1 MEDLFTLVTSSNGN
15 AGNIEEEEPLLKFAP
30 SLPSS
35 SSEPIAGYAAPP
47 TEISLDNTL
56 KKCGLS
62 IGEDPDYDKM
72 CYDIIRCIE
81 TGRNILLHG
90 PGGTGKTFMMRILAA
105 FLTEK
110 KRRFH
115 CTATTGVAAL
125 GLNMPDIQV
134 CATTF
139 HRFAGIGLGK
149 EPEQRLVAR
158 IKRSK
163 DTLLRIQSTDIL
175 YIDEV
180 GMFGRELF
188 EKLDGVMRTIRG
200 MSDPPNVGLPFGG
213 MQLILGGDFL
223 QLPPVKDDWIFKSD
237 EWKRLKLIPFIFE
250 KPKRYEDEEFFAMLL
265 RIRSGQQTPDDIK
278 RLKKRVK
285 CYALL
290 LKRLNEIDSLD
301 VIKPTIIY
309 PLKLDVEGYNM
320 SELAKL
326 PTEEFN
332 IISFDTV
339 TIFSTKTKHSSSYHT
354 STTDAVKEYYYSHLD
369 DAAPKTLK
377 LKVGAQVML
386 KKNVD
391 VSLGLV
397 NGSRGVVIDIA
408 KTPNDPQSGLDY
420 VVVVRFLNN
429 QVLHLTRQEWE
440 FEDREGRAVRSQIP
454 LILAWSLTVHKIQG
468 ATVEYAAVSLANI
481 FAPGQAY
488 VALSRVR
495 TYRGLFIIDFSAR
508 CIKTDQ
514 EALEYVKS
522 IENSTTLTEIV

>member
-1 MEDLFTLVTSSNGN
+1 MDEYESQGNACTIPGSSNDDDLIIN
-15 AGNIEEEEPLLKFAP
+15 VLQYKFAEDNT
-30 SLPSS
+30 PSS
-35 SSEPIAGYAAPP
+35 S
-47 TEISLDNTL
+47 TESKPSSISDTL
-56 KKCGLS
+56 TKCGLVLD
-62 IGEDPDYDKM
+62 EDPDYEKL
-72 CYDIIRCIE
+72 CHNIIECIE
-81 TGRNILLHG
+81 AGRNVLLHG
-90 PGGTGKTFMMRILAA
+90 PGGTGKTFMMRILARY
-105 FLTEK
+105 LTERK
-110 KRRFH
+110 KRFH

-125 GLNMPDIQV
+125 GLNMPDLQI

-163 DTLLRIQSTDIL
+163 DTLLRIQSTDVL

-188 EKLDGVMRTIRG
+188 EKLDSVMRTIRG
-200 MSDPPNVGLPFGG
+200 MSNPPNIGLPFGG

-223 QLPPVKDDWIFKSD
+223 QLPPVRDDWIFKSED
-237 EWKRLKLIPFIFE
+237 WAKLKLVPFIFE
-250 KPKRYEDEEFFAMLL
+250 TPKRYEDEEFFEMLL
-265 RIRSGQQTPDDIK
+265 RIRSGKHTPEDVK
-278 RLKKRVK
+278 KLKKRVNS
-285 CYALL
+285 YTLL
-290 LKRLNEIDSLD
+290 MKKIDSVDTLD

-309 PLKLDVEGYNM
+309 PLKLDVEGYNI
-320 SELAKL
+320 SELGKL
-326 PTEEFN
+326 PTEEHT
-332 IISFDTV
+332 IISYDQVAIFDTK
-339 TIFSTKTKHSSSYHT
+339 SRHSSSYKT
-354 STTDAVKEYYYSHLD
+354 VPTDAVKEYYYNHLD

-397 NGSRGVVIDIA
+397 NGSRGVVLDIT

-420 VVVVRFLNN
+420 IISVRFLNN
-429 QVLHLTRQEWE
+429 EVLQIQRTEWE

-468 ATVEYAAVSLANI
+468 ATVEYAAVSLANV

-495 TYRGLFIIDFSAR
+495 TYRGLFIIDYTNG
-508 CIKTDQ
+508 CIKTDK
-514 EALEYVKS
+514 EALEYVNS
-522 IENSTTLTEIV
+522 IEDSTTFKSE